1 MLSFD
6 PAMKRGDTFETH
18 VDSLAF
24 GGRGVGHAEDGRVAF
39 VDGALPDETVRA
51 AYTKIKKEYV
61 EAAVEDVLVASPE
74 RVAPACNHFGT
85 CGGCRLQHLD
95 YPAQARAKEAQL
107 AETLA
112 HVGGL
117 GDVPVLEVI
126 AAQDPWRYRNK
137 MDFTFGTDREG
148 GLLLGLHR
156 RGRFD
161 RVVDIEHCWL
171 VDERVSVLLTRVR
184 EWALAHSLVPYDP
197 RRATGLLR
205 YLVVRLSQGTG
216 DVLVDLVTTS
226 LEPPAASALVETVR
240 SVFAEATVVHT
251 THQGRATA
259 YMVEAQRTL
268 AGTGVIEELIGG
280 VRFEVSAQTFFPTN
294 TAMAGLLFGVA
305 AEAAGLR
312 PDDRLLD
319 LYCGTG
325 AIGLT
330 MAGRVASVTGL
341 ESNEAAVEDARRNA
355 SRNGIDG
362 ARFVVAAAEE
372 RLADLMAEQ
381 GPFDVVIVDPPRA
394 GLHPKALTALA
405 REGPARMAYVSC
417 NPATLARDLAG
428 LTEGGYRAL
437 WVRPVDMF
445 PHTPHIEAVASI
457 ARAIS

>member
-1 MLSFD
+1 
-6 PAMKRGDTFETH
+6 MKRGDTFETQ

-24 GGRGVGHAEDGRVAF
+24 GGRGVGHAEDGRIAF
-39 VDGALPDETVRA
+39 VDGALPRETVRA

-61 EAAVEDVLVASPE
+61 EALAEDVLVASPE
-74 RVAPACNHFGT
+74 RVAPACAHFGT

-95 YPAQARAKEAQL
+95 YAAQARAKEAQL

-117 GDVPVLEVI
+117 SDIPVHEVI
-126 AAQDPWRYRNK
+126 AAGDPWRYRNK

-148 GLLLGLHR
+148 GLMLGLHR

-171 VDERVSVLLTRVR
+171 VDEHASVLLGRVR
-184 EWALAHSLVPYDP
+184 EWARERSLESYDP

-205 YLVVRLSQGTG
+205 YLVVRLSRGTK

-226 LEPPAASALVETVR
+226 LEPPAASEFVKAVH
-240 SVFAEATVVHT
+240 SVFADATVVHT
-251 THQGRATA
+251 THRGRATA

-268 AGTGVIEELIGG
+268 AGTGVIEERIGD
-280 VRFEVSAQTFFPTN
+280 VRFEVSAQTFFQTN
-294 TAMAGLLFGVA
+294 TAMAERLFGVA
-305 AEAAGLR
+305 AEAAALG
-312 PDDRLLD
+312 PEDRLLD

-330 MAGRVASVTGL
+330 LAGRVASVTGL
-341 ESNEAAVEDARRNA
+341 ESSEAAVEDARRNSA
-355 SRNGIDG
+355 LNGIDRT
-362 ARFVVAAAEE
+362 RFVVATAEVG
-372 RLADLMAEQ
+372 LADVMAEH

-394 GLHPKALTALA
+394 GLHPKALAALVA
-405 REGPARMAYVSC
+405 EGPARMAYVSC

-428 LTEGGYRAL
+428 LAEGGYRAL
-437 WVRPVDMF
+437 WVQPVDMF
-445 PHTPHIEAVASI
+445 PHTPHIEAVASL